1 MRSRGGRAK
10 RSSSASRLKRRNK
23 RAGHLPWHKKPKL
36 VEVQNLPNQAQ
47 LWVFRPR
54 VLGLNELSRRWKFHK
69 EKSEWKAAI
78 ARFLQFHRDPDSL
91 RHAKPVTL
99 SCKYSEPSASRDPQN
114 IDGGAMKALLD
125 ALVECGILPDDNW
138 AWIKPPYSYT
148 WELDRHDPRVELTIR
163 EL

>member
-36 VEVQNLPNQAQ
+36 VEVRSLGNRTY

-54 VLGLNELSRRWKFHK
+54 CQGGNEMSKRWQFKR
-69 EKSEWKAAI
+69 EKDEWKAAI
-78 ARFLQFHRDPDSL
+78 AKFLQAYPDADSL
-91 RHAKPVTL
+91 RHKRPVTL
-99 SCKYSEPSASRDPQN
+99 CARYSEPSALRDPSN
-114 IDGGAMKALLD
+114 IDAGSMKAILD
-125 ALVECGILPDDNW
+125 ALVTHGILPDDNW